1 MNPEETPTPR
11 FRRIHCVD
19 VDLSEVAAG
28 DETDVLLAPWGTY
41 PQYDPK
47 TKKTV
52 QQVVDRI
59 AAEALEAAFSGEVL
73 VDADHSSANGGST
86 EALAWITRLF
96 ATENG
101 VSATFKWTDRGAE
114 AVSGRRYRFVSPE
127 WTVDESGRPDRLVA
141 CALTNKPNIPGD
153 PILNSSAGGGSAE
166 PKPNNETSNM
176 DKLKQMLGLAPDADD
191 AAVEAAV
198 QALLDENASL
208 KETAQNA
215 EAEKFAEENED
226 KCDKETLR
234 NAYLQNPEVARSI
247 VQNMKATA
255 PAPAA
260 RKTVC
265 NSAAARAPDI
275 ARDRP
280 LSERLRG
287 MSPEQACAALLKD

>member
-1 MNPEETPTPR
+1 MTATHANLP
-11 FRRIHCVD
+11 D
-19 VDLSEVAAG
+19 KVAAG

-47 TKKTV
+47 AKKTV

-59 AAEALEAAFSGEVL
+59 AAETLAAAFSGEVL
-73 VDADHSSANGGST
+73 VDADHSSSNGGST
-86 EALAWITRLF
+86 EALAWITNVFSDDEGVF
-96 ATENG
+96 ATL
-101 VSATFKWTDRGAE
+101 KWTDKGAE
-114 AVSGRRYRFVSPE
+114 AVSARRYRFVSPE
-127 WTVDESGRPDRLVA
+127 WTVDDDGRPDRLVA

-166 PKPNNETSNM
+166 PQPNNETSNM

-275 ARDRP
+275 SRDRP
-280 LSERLRG
+280 LSERLAGCR
-287 MSPEQACAALLKD
+287 SPEERAAYISSHPEL